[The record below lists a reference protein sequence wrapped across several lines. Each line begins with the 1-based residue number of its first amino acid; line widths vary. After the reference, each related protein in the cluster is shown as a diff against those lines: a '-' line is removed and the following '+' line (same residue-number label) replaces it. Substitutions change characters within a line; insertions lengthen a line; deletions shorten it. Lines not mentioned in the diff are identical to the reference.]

1 MALVITREVA
11 QVTVVAARGPQGPSF
26 AEENFLDSTAI
37 NALTSSDIGKILVWN
52 GTKYVPEDHLDA
64 HLTIVGGA
72 F

>member
-26 AEENFLDSTAI
+26 VGSNFFDTDAI
-37 NALTSSDIGKILVWN
+37 GALTSSDTGKILVWN
-52 GTKYVPEDHLDA
+52 GTRYAPEDHLDA